1 VATSLEEL
9 EKEARIEKIH
19 VNTFHSVKKIVK
31 IGPADPEIIW
41 LKLKEEEMNTSKIY
55 SPVGKIAEQATYCH
69 SVYGRQFCGSQY
81 HIHRRHNIDLC
92 TCLHCHTTVT
102 SRL

>member
-1 VATSLEEL
+1 MATSLEEL

-55 SPVGKIAEQATYCH
+55 SPVGKIAEQAE
-69 SVYGRQFCGSQY
+69 
-81 HIHRRHNIDLC
+81 IIDLLPQC
-92 TCLHCHTTVT
+92 VWSSVL
-102 SRL
+102 R